1 MRALPEEGGR
11 GAHGGRRPAACWHLY
26 FTARNPHLRA
36 NTDRIFVVW
45 IEPKRSNAIR
55 LVRSSDTNVPS
66 RDVAE
71 IMRAS
76 EKPHFINALT

>member
-1 MRALPEEGGR
+1 MSL
-11 GAHGGRRPAACWHLY
+11 
-26 FTARNPHLRA
+26 A